1 MPAGVRDSGLNPKRK
16 DSVRPR
22 AKHTEGEVIGL
33 VPAAGEGSRLR
44 RLPCS
49 KELYPIGFDKSNF
62 TPKVVSHYLLENMRL
77 AGIKKAFVILRD
89 GKWDIPAYFGDGK
102 MLDMHLGYLLM
113 DAPYGV
119 PYTLDQAYPFV
130 RESRVALGF
139 PDIIFEPNDAF
150 TAVLSQLRK
159 SNADIV
165 LGLFQMENPSKADMV
180 DVDGEGRIRS
190 IQIKPP
196 ETHLKYSWGIAAWNP
211 SFTEFMHD
219 YVSAERHCFESG
231 GTYAGRQ
238 EMFVGD
244 VIQAAIRNG
253 LAVDTVT
260 FRSGHY
266 HDIGTPE
273 DLLRTARLGQG
284 LREVHDNN
292 DVE

>member
-1 MPAGVRDSGLNPKRK
+1 MPPGVKDSGLNRKRK
-16 DSVRPR
+16 DSACRR
-22 AKHTEGEVIGL
+22 AKRAEGEVIGL
-33 VPAAGEGSRLR
+33 VPAAGEGSRLH

-62 TPKVVSHYLLENMRL
+62 TPKVVSHYLLENMRI
-77 AGIKKAFVILRD
+77 AGIRKAFVILRN

-102 MLDMHLGYLLM
+102 MLNMHLGYLLM
-113 DAPYGV
+113 DVPYGV

-150 TAVLSQLRK
+150 SSVLSQLRK

-190 IQIKPP
+190 IQIKPA
-196 ETHLKYSWGIAAWNP
+196 ETDLKYSWGIAAWNP

-219 YVSAERHCFESG
+219 YVLAESHCFESG
-231 GTYAGRQ
+231 ATYAGRH

-244 VIQAAIRNG
+244 VIQAAIRNS
-253 LAVDTVT
+253 LAVDTVA

-273 DLLRTARLGQG
+273 DLLRAARSGHG
-284 LREVHDNN
+284 IREVRDDN